1 MKFNL
6 ENASYRE
13 EKSGFNKTEEE
24 IASVKN
30 EVVPEKTEQSA
41 ERPKDI
47 SRREFNK
54 LFGLTAAGLVLGLN
68 PLEAEAGNQAKKT
81 GDKNTKEKIS
91 EIRRG
96 LREQTEAAENQKAS
110 NDGKKEKENKFD
122 AEATV
127 KSCLAAYDELARR
140 KDIWP
145 TNLFT
150 DDFLIALQA
159 QESKG
164 DPKAVSPAG
173 ALGIMQVMPGTIS
186 EVHRYLG
193 RQKNSKGLKYDGPVE
208 LSDREKAEIEK
219 LILTKGDYGRA
230 YGKIYLMRL
239 FDNRHGFKMGNEE
252 YREGKIEEA
261 QKNLLAAYNAGPGN
275 VSKVDKNGRRQMKWQ
290 IFWPAETRKYWKRVF
305 EYKQLIARSKN
316 MFKTCGLKLSR
327 AQENFA
333 ANIIINKNKQDPAKV
348 SDTYIKHKTN
358 ALAGKRQELAR
369 LNRELDHNEIL
380 KALA

>member
-1 MKFNL
+1 M
-6 ENASYRE
+6 
-13 EKSGFNKTEEE
+13 GFNFENIDPKEETGDLDKTEDN
-24 IASVKN
+24 IVKSN
-30 EVVPEKTEQSA
+30 SETVPEKTEDA
-41 ERPKDI
+41 VERPKDM
-47 SRREFNK
+47 SRRDFNK
-54 LFGLTAAGLVLGLN
+54 LFGLATAGLMLGLN
-68 PLEAEAGNQAKKT
+68 PLEAEARNKARIT
-81 GDKNTKEKIS
+81 GEKDTKEKIS
-91 EIRRG
+91 EIRRS
-96 LREQTEAAENQKAS
+96 LCEETKAAENKKTG
-110 NDGKKEKENKFD
+110 NDRKKEKENKFD

-127 KSCLAAYDELARR
+127 KSCLTAYDELARR

-145 TNLFT
+145 ADLFT
-150 DDFLIALQA
+150 DDFVIALQA

-193 RQKNSKGLKYDGPVE
+193 KQKNAKGLKYDGPVE
-208 LSDREKAEIEK
+208 LSDQEKAEIEK

-239 FDNRHGFKMGNEE
+239 FDNRHGFKIGNED
-252 YREGKIEEA
+252 YRLGNIEEA

-275 VSKVDKNGRRQMKWQ
+275 VSKVDKKGQRQMKWQ

-316 MFKTCGLKLSR
+316 IFKTCGLRLSR

-333 ANIIINKNKQDPAKV
+333 ANILINKNKLDPGKV
-348 SDTYIKHKTN
+348 SDAYIRRKADALASKRRELAKNNSNLDLNQILN
-358 ALAGKRQELAR
+358 ALS
-369 LNRELDHNEIL
+369 
-380 KALA
+380 